1 MKATRGGL
9 HHAWVVLGALVVVML
24 LGSGLRAV
32 FGVFIKPMEATFGW
46 DRAAL
51 SGAAAIS
58 LLLLGAAGPIVGW
71 LADQWGP
78 RRVIFVS
85 AVLLG
90 LGAMLSS
97 RVSALWQIY
106 ITCGVLMGL
115 GAGGVGMSTGAALA
129 ARWFEARRGL
139 VMGLVG
145 GAMSAGQLVIVPL
158 AVWFTLS
165 YGWRQSFLYLGVLL
179 LVIALPLTLLFIRDD
194 PAQKGLKAYGAG
206 QAARAGEPKA
216 PPEGRTRVADAMQ
229 VPAFW
234 LLAGTFFIC
243 GYTSN
248 GLVLTH
254 LVPHAAEHGFS
265 EMHPAQALGVM
276 GAMNILGTVAS
287 GFICDRFGRK
297 GPLAFYYGV
306 RGLSLL
312 FLLYVWNVPSLHIFA
327 AIFGL
332 NYISTVPPTTTLTA
346 NIFGRYSVGSLSGWI
361 FFAHQVGAALGAA
374 VGGWVFQST
383 GSYSW
388 AFISAA
394 LLAFLAVPMALAI
407 EEASVTRTPQPTPA
421 PRGCPRPRAS
431 SSRAGHEG

>member
-85 AVLLG
+85 AILLG

-158 AVWFTLS
+158 AVWLTLS

-206 QAARAGEPKA
+206 EAARAGEPKA

-265 EMHPAQALGVM
+265 EMHAAQALGVM

-407 EEASVTRTPQPTPA
+407 KEAPVTRTPEPTPA
-421 PRGCPRPRAS
+421 PAGLPATAS
-431 SSRAGHEG
+431 